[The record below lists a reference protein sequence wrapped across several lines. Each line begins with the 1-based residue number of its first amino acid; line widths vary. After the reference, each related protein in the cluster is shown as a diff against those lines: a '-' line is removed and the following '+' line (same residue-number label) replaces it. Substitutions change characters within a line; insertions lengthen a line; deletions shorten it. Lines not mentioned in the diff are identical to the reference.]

1 MMAKEIKFSEEVRGL
16 LLNGVNQLAN
26 TVKVTIGPKGRNV
39 VLQRDYGP
47 PLITNDGVT
56 IAGAISLENP
66 YENMGAMLVIEV
78 ASKTNDLAGDGTT
91 TATVL
96 AQAMIQE
103 GLKNV
108 TAGANP
114 VGLRSGIEKATAA
127 AVEELKNISINVDD
141 QNSIE
146 QVATI
151 SSGRPDIGKMIADA
165 MSFVGNDGVITIEE
179 SKGFNNE
186 LKIVE
191 GMQFDRGYSSAHM
204 VTDYDRMEAVLENP
218 YILLTDYRLMNLQD
232 IVSILEK
239 VLKEQKPLLI
249 IADDIEGEAL
259 STLVANKLRGVL
271 NVVAVKAPGFGER
284 RKAMLEDLAALTDS
298 QVIAEN
304 VGLELKSAGIEHLG
318 SAAKVI
324 ITKDHTTIIDG
335 TGNTTAIE
343 KRVNQIRNQIE
354 IETSA
359 FETEKLQERLAHL
372 AGGVAIIK
380 VGAHTETELQERKLR
395 MIDAL
400 SATRAAVEEGV
411 VPGGGT
417 ALVSVSKAVENLLD
431 ISEGDEATGVKIVLR
446 ALEEPV
452 RQIAINAGFEGSI
465 ICERIKKEEAGIGF
479 NAANG
484 TWVNMLNEGIIDPTK
499 VTRFALQNAASVAGI
514 FLTTEAVV
522 STIPGTEENH
532 DPGGGMHHHH

>member
-127 AVEELKNISINVDD
+127 AVEELKNISINVND

>member
-1 MMAKEIKFSEEVRGL
+1 MAKEIKFSEEVRGL

-26 TVKVTIGPKGRNV
+26 TVKVTLGPKGRNV
-39 VLQRDYGP
+39 VLERDYGP

-56 IAGAISLENP
+56 IAGAISLANP

-114 VGLRSGIEKATAA
+114 VGLRSGIEKATEA
-127 AVEELKNISINVDD
+127 AVQELQKISISVND

-232 IVSILEK
+232 IVAILEK
-239 VLKEQKPLLI
+239 VLEEKKPLLI

-298 QVIAEN
+298 QVIAES
-304 VGLELKSAGIEHLG
+304 VGLELKNAGIEHLG

-324 ITKDHTTIIDG
+324 VTKDHTTIIDG
-335 TGNTTAIE
+335 TGNKAAIE
-343 KRVNQIRNQIE
+343 KRVTQIRNQIE
-354 IETSA
+354 IETSG

-417 ALVSVSKAVENLLD
+417 ALVTVSEAVRELLD
-431 ISEGDEATGVKIVLR
+431 VTEGDEATGVKIVLR

-465 ICERIKKEEAGIGF
+465 ICERIKKEEIGIGF

-484 TWVNMLNEGIIDPTK
+484 TWVNMLDEGIIDPTK

-532 DPGGGMHHHH
+532 DSGGGMHHHH

>member
-1 MMAKEIKFSEEVRGL
+1 MAKEIKFSEEVRGL

-26 TVKVTIGPKGRNV
+26 TVKVTLGPKGRNV
-39 VLQRDYGP
+39 VLERDYGP

-56 IAGAISLENP
+56 IAGAISLANP

-114 VGLRSGIEKATAA
+114 VGLRSGIEKATEA
-127 AVEELKNISINVDD
+127 AVQELQKISISVND

-232 IVSILEK
+232 IVAILEK
-239 VLKEQKPLLI
+239 VLEEKKPLLI

-298 QVIAEN
+298 QVIAES
-304 VGLELKSAGIEHLG
+304 VGLELKNAGIEHLG

-335 TGNTTAIE
+335 TGNKAAIE
-343 KRVNQIRNQIE
+343 KRVTQIRNQIE
-354 IETSA
+354 IETSG

-411 VPGGGT
+411 VPGGGA
-417 ALVSVSKAVENLLD
+417 ALVSISEAVRKLLD
-431 ISEGDEATGVKIVLR
+431 VTQGDEATGVKIVLR

-465 ICERIKKEEAGIGF
+465 ICERIKKEETGIGF

-484 TWVNMLNEGIIDPTK
+484 TWVNMLDEGIIDPTK

-522 STIPGTEENH
+522 STIPGTEDNH
-532 DPGGGMHHHH
+532 DSGGGMHHHH